1 MSSVGFS
8 ELFLLF
14 IIGLLIL
21 GPERLPRV
29 ASQIGRWVG
38 RARRTANQLRY
49 QLERE
54 IAQAEIEQP
63 KPKPARPDQA
73 ASEPKPATDTATDA
87 AAESAPEPA
96 THSAAEGFLREAG
109 RYLEERVGDV
119 LTGRIGHLGDRL
131 APEHGRDTLD
141 WHAGEAGVTSAYS
154 EQRVGGLRQHGADEI
169 GHLLRYREVR
179 GVQVQHLRADGEI
192 GRAHV

>member
-1 MSSVGFS
+1 LSSVGFS

-54 IAQAEIEQP
+54 IAQAEVEQP
-63 KPKPARPDQA
+63 KTKPVRRDNPAAGKLTGEESIAAKAGGGSEPVVAPDTSTA
-73 ASEPKPATDTATDA
+73 VASETEPAVAARTEPASAEAPAATDVDA
-87 AAESAPEPA
+87 DPDPINK
-96 THSAAEGFLREAG
+96 TPPG
-109 RYLEERVGDV
+109 
-119 LTGRIGHLGDRL
+119 
-131 APEHGRDTLD
+131 
-141 WHAGEAGVTSAYS
+141 
-154 EQRVGGLRQHGADEI
+154 
-169 GHLLRYREVR
+169 
-179 GVQVQHLRADGEI
+179 
-192 GRAHV
+192 

>member
-1 MSSVGFS
+1 LSSVGFS

-54 IAQAEIEQP
+54 IAQAEVEQP
-63 KPKPARPDQA
+63 KTKPVRRDNPA
-73 ASEPKPATDTATDA
+73 AGKITGEESIANKAGGGSEPVVAPATSTAVASGTEPAVAARTEPASAETSAATD
-87 AAESAPEPA
+87 
-96 THSAAEGFLREAG
+96 
-109 RYLEERVGDV
+109 VD
-119 LTGRIGHLGDRL
+119 
-131 APEHGRDTLD
+131 
-141 WHAGEAGVTSAYS
+141 
-154 EQRVGGLRQHGADEI
+154 ADPDPDPTKNKTPP
-169 GHLLRYREVR
+169 G
-179 GVQVQHLRADGEI
+179 
-192 GRAHV
+192 

>member
-1 MSSVGFS
+1 LSSVGLS

-54 IAQAEIEQP
+54 IALADIEQ
-63 KPKPARPDQA
+63 KPKTRPQPKAAPAAEPA
-73 ASEPKPATDTATDA
+73 ATTAPGAATVSTGEPAVQPAATTPPAATASPAATTPPA
-87 AAESAPEPA
+87 AATQPAAATPAPTETPDESIR
-96 THSAAEGFLREAG
+96 H
-109 RYLEERVGDV
+109 
-119 LTGRIGHLGDRL
+119 
-131 APEHGRDTLD
+131 
-141 WHAGEAGVTSAYS
+141 
-154 EQRVGGLRQHGADEI
+154 
-169 GHLLRYREVR
+169 
-179 GVQVQHLRADGEI
+179 
-192 GRAHV
+192 